1 MLDSGILDQVLRY
14 VSGESLL
21 EHVTASSR
29 RVARPPIASSNTMG
43 ELYRAFAY
51 NLTGPSIPRPRL
63 RSPANVWRKTQR
75 ATIDQAV
82 KRQGVVPRNE
92 LLKLRDKVAREM
104 FENLPIE
111 ERDQWAKQAKE
122 EHEAA
127 VEAWKNDTQVTPSSE
142 PADQQRST
150 RLSLF

>member
-1 MLDSGILDQVLRY
+1 MLR
-14 VSGESLL
+14 
-21 EHVTASSR
+21 HVTTSSR
-29 RVARPPIASSNTMG
+29 RVALTLVGPNCNTMD
-43 ELYRAFAY
+43 ELHRALAY
-51 NLTGPSIPRPRL
+51 KLTGPSIQRPRL

-75 ATIDQAV
+75 AAIDKAV
-82 KRQGVVPRNE
+82 KLQGVVPRNE
-92 LLKLRDKVAREM
+92 QVKVRDKVARGM

-127 VEAWKNDTQVTPSSE
+127 IEAWKNETQVTPSSE

-150 RLSLF
+150 RLLSFNGHG